1 LILKKVAL
9 PSAAFFYDFN
19 PKIPFLYGTKISI
32 ALEPMVLI
40 RHIPFL
46 QQVLLHSITAFGG
59 PNGHYGMMLKSFVH
73 KRRDITEK
81 ELLDFTSFCNM
92 LPGASSTQTLMLIG
106 YKRGGIPLA
115 IITLII
121 WVTPACLIMGG
132 FSFLIHY
139 LKNNNISLGAF
150 RFIQP
155 MAIGFIIYTAFRMF
169 KISIKNTIT
178 YAILWIGAIAT
189 FLFFT
194 SPWVFPALIVIA
206 SIATNFSN
214 KRIPQIGETPKKI
227 KWGNIFIFLGLF
239 LMAGYFSETAT
250 NNNWSTQ
257 KPLNLFEN
265 NYRFGSLVF
274 GGGDVLLPLMYEQYV
289 VRPSNTDRDVLK
301 MNKEDFLTGYG
312 MVRAIPGPVFSISAY
327 TGGML
332 MQPTN
337 NKWWQTLGCILGA
350 VGIFLPSALLVLFFY
365 PIWHNIKKYAVIYR
379 SLEGINAVIVG
390 IMLGSIFYL
399 LKDLIFNQ
407 STNSAIIFIDLIIVI
422 TTFFCLQFTKI
433 AAPFIVLACLSLGF
447 LLPTNLSF

>member
-1 LILKKVAL
+1 
-9 PSAAFFYDFN
+9 
-19 PKIPFLYGTKISI
+19 
-32 ALEPMVLI
+32 MVLL

-46 QQVLLHSITAFGG
+46 QQVLLHSLTAFGG

-73 KRRDITEK
+73 KRRDVTEK

-115 IITLII
+115 ILTLLI
-121 WVTPACLIMGG
+121 WITPACTIMGS

-139 LKNNNISLGAF
+139 LKINHISLGAF

-155 MAIGFIIYTAFRMF
+155 MAIGFIIYTAYRMF

-178 YAILWIGAIAT
+178 YVILWVGAIAT

-194 SPWVFPALIVIA
+194 SPWVFPALIITA
-206 SIATNFSN
+206 SVVTNFSS
-214 KRIPQIGETPKKI
+214 KRIPQIGENPKKI
-227 KWGNIFIFLGLF
+227 KWGNMFIFLGLF
-239 LMAGYFSETAT
+239 LMAGYLSETAT
-250 NNNWSTQ
+250 NNNWNN
-257 KPLNLFEN
+257 KKAFNLFEN

-289 VRPSNTDRDVLK
+289 VRPNNTERDVLQ

-332 MQPTN
+332 MQPTTSTFI
-337 NKWWQTLGCILGA
+337 QILGCALGA
-350 VGIFLPSALLVLFFY
+350 IGIFLPSALLVLFFY
-365 PIWHNIKKYAVIYR
+365 PIWHNLKKYAVIYR

-399 LKDLIFNQ
+399 IKDLVFNQ
-407 STNSAIIFIDLIIVI
+407 PNSNMITIAIEITIVI
-422 TTFFCLQFTKI
+422 ATFICLQFTKI

-447 LLPTNLSF
+447 VLPSHF